1 MLDFSLE
8 AAARSQRIRQHELV
22 PVVVGAYHAIER
34 LGPCLLGLG
43 LLVSTNALLAKRLQI
58 EDKWLAASTGRHWR
72 LLPNMLAIIRL
83 LDRETVLDKPLIFC
97 CFPKDRILVLLH
109 VPRFE

>member
-22 PVVVGAYHAIER
+22 PVIVGAYHATER

-43 LLVSTNALLAKRLQI
+43 LLVSANALLAKRLQI
-58 EDKWLAASTGRHWR
+58 EHKWLAASAGRHR

-97 CFPKDRILVLLH
+97 RLPKDGILILLH